1 MQIPIKNKDLTS
13 DKLDEKD
20 SAVIDDGQDY
30 LGKMDTT
37 LNDYNKSTK

>member
-1 MQIPIKNKDLTS
+1 MQIPIKNKDLTN
-13 DKLDEKD
+13 DKSDEKN

-30 LGKMDTT
+30 LGKMDNI